1 MFVYCIMENFISKCK
16 RCFFNK
22 DGLDSDFLQPGSTVY
37 PACADIWLR
46 AGISQ
51 LDNAAGIVWPNLS
64 ILFLLCFQ
72 LTYIPAGCISFLQ
85 VQWRSIKYSV
95 PCRTHCCNTVI
106 QIDFPPPL
114 PYMLPLPS
122 YQPARYCCTVHN
134 SRLNR
139 MGGEGGTGKKTLT
152 NNGTV

>member
-1 MFVYCIMENFISKCK
+1 MVNWIILSANVK
-16 RCFFNK
+16 RCLFNR

-46 AGISQ
+46 VGIQ
-51 LDNAAGIVWPNLS
+51 QPDDEAGIVWPNLS

-85 VQWRSIKYSV
+85 VQWQSINFFHLPYTLLQYS
-95 PCRTHCCNTVI
+95 NT
-106 QIDFPPPL
+106 DRLPPL

-122 YQPARYCCTVHN
+122 YRPACYCCTVHN
-134 SRLNR
+134 SRLNG
-139 MGGEGGTGKKTLT
+139 MGGEGGTGRKTLT